1 MSRTVPF
8 EVLMHA
14 ENTLS
19 SGESAMAVLG
29 LWLDSIS
36 AEDEFHTEACR
47 VAAVMSL
54 VSDAVSELVKA
65 RDAYSAK

>member
-1 MSRTVPF
+1 MNRTVPF

-14 ENTLS
+14 ENALS
-19 SGESAMAVLG
+19 SGELAMAVLG
-29 LWLDSIS
+29 LWIDSIS

-54 VSDAVSELVKA
+54 VSDAVSELVKV
-65 RDAYSAK
+65 REAYSSK